1 MPLPEPAERS
11 AVARA
16 EERRSRWSGGRAS
29 FADASAQD
37 VAFWQQVPGGGRLDA
52 VFALAMEWYG
62 SGPAEPSAGLRR
74 SAGGVR
80 KR

>member
-1 MPLPEPAERS
+1 MSPAERR

-29 FADASAQD
+29 FTDAAAQD
-37 VAFWQQVPGGGRLDA
+37 VVFWQQVPGGERLNA
-52 VFALAMEWYG
+52 VFALAMEWHG
-62 SGPAEPSAGLRR
+62 PAPAEPSAGRRR